1 MMHDYQG
8 LRMRCFTSTV
18 TINKGEN
25 FTYNIINRYMLSQQ
39 NALFELKYI
48 ASLLGGYVEKAS
60 GCDRIVIN
68 SLNGT
73 KIIEYIN
80 RYQLRSKKALAFT
93 KWVELNTISQT
104 KGLTEKQVMEIKAKA
119 ALINFKGQTK

>member
-1 MMHDYQG
+1 
-8 LRMRCFTSTV
+8 
-18 TINKGEN
+18 
-25 FTYNIINRYMLSQQ
+25 MLSQQ

-80 RYQLRSKKALAFT
+80 RYPLRSKKALAFT

-119 ALINFKGQTK
+119 ALINFK